1 MSDYRQLVADSIQ
14 KCESSA
20 ADLRSAAK
28 QVANNT
34 AKNSF
39 EQAAK
44 ELEETAAKCKIALKQ
59 LY

>member
-1 MSDYRQLVADSIQ
+1 MSDYRQLVEESIQ

-20 ADLRSAAK
+20 AGLRVAAK

-44 ELEETAAKCKIALKQ
+44 ELEETVSKCKIALKQ